1 MHEEVSV
8 FSYICVCGGCALNL
22 YPVGP
27 FVFVVNWCAYFG
39 GHIFWAYILRAYDR
53 G

>member
-1 MHEEVSV
+1 MGIYIEGIWQGLGPRMHEEVSV

-27 FVFVVNWCAYFG
+27 FVFVVNWC
-39 GHIFWAYILRAYDR
+39 
-53 G
+53 